1 MRGELRE
8 LGGYFVEGHADA
20 LGEDNER
27 DAAEHRPLVAALAT
41 AAAIRRDQAAVFI
54 ESQGG
59 RGNSASTRNLANEH
73 VRRIPLP
80 ALDFKFT

>member
-8 LGGYFVEGHADA
+8 LGGDFIEGHTDA
-20 LGEDNER
+20 LSEDNER
-27 DAAEHRPLVAALAT
+27 YSAKHCPLVPALAT

-59 RGNSASTRNLANEH
+59 RGNSASTRNLANKH
-73 VRRIPLP
+73 V
-80 ALDFKFT
+80 